1 MAFDRLAQARFA
13 AIRAGKGIAA
23 AGQFAQDVVTGGFH
37 GACQL
42 RQRRACQEVVANHDA
57 GPARAPDATIQRCVS
72 GLEVGDGTPAL
83 VLHVQQSETLGLVI
97 GDSLQQGTQQRGFI
111 VSINVEHPTRGP

>member
-1 MAFDRLAQARFA
+1 MTDRFLEPDDLPEREDAADRDERLGQAERDAEAVAETRAEDA
-13 AIRAGKGIAA
+13 A
-23 AGQFAQDVVTGGFH
+23 
-37 GACQL
+37 
-42 RQRRACQEVVANHDA
+42 
-57 GPARAPDATIQRCVS
+57 IQRCVS